1 MKYIFV
7 LISLFNLPWA
17 YANVDVFDAARSGD
31 LTQLEA
37 YIQAGGN
44 LNITNEKGYTPFI
57 LAAYNGEQA
66 ATAFMLE
73 HQAEP
78 CSLDNIGNNAFMGVA
93 FKGYEGMAKWLLEH
107 TTCSI
112 NHRNNAGQTALMMA
126 ALFDREAL
134 VTLFIDNGAD
144 VSLQDHRGNSAES
157 LAAGQGLG
165 RIVDIVRF
173 SLENR

>member
-7 LISLFNLPWA
+7 LIGLFNLPWA
-17 YANVDVFDAARSGD
+17 YADVDVFDAARNGD
-31 LTQLEA
+31 LAQLET
-37 YIQAGGN
+37 YVQAGGSF
-44 LNITNEKGYTPFI
+44 NITNEKGYTPFI
-57 LAAYNGEQA
+57 LAAYYDQQA

-78 CSLDNIGNNAFMGVA
+78 CALDHVGNNAFMGVA
-93 FKGYEGMAKWLLEH
+93 FKGHENMAKWLLSH
-107 TTCSI
+107 TSCSI

-134 VTLFIDNGAD
+134 VGLFIEHGAD
-144 VSLQDHRGNSAES
+144 VNAQDYRGNSAES
-157 LAAGQGLG
+157 LAAGQGLEH
-165 RIVDIVRF
+165 IVDMVRF